1 MTPSSTRL
9 AITAAAVIAATASL
23 VAFAALDDSQ
33 PSVNVPVTKIVF
45 GPTGVKDG
53 KTGELLAGPAY
64 GNLSKGPHG
73 TFIRMPAGFVSPV
86 HIHTGAYWGVVIS
99 GVAANGVP
107 GAADV
112 PLPPGSYWY
121 QKGGEAHVTKC
132 LATHE
137 CLFFISQDTPFD
149 YVADG
154 RKP

>member
-1 MTPSSTRL
+1 MNNSISRL
-9 AITAAAVIAATASL
+9 VVTLAAALAATASL
-23 VAFAALDDSQ
+23 IAIAAPDSR
-33 PSVNVPVTKIVF
+33 PSVSIPATKVQF

-64 GNLSKGPHG
+64 GDLAKGPHG

-86 HIHTGAYWGVVIS
+86 HNHTGAYWGVVIS
-99 GVAANGVP
+99 GVGSNGLP

-112 PLPPGSYWY
+112 QLPAGSYWY

-132 LATHE
+132 LSGQE
-137 CLFFISQDTPFD
+137 CLFFISQDTAFD

-154 RKP
+154 K

>member
-1 MTPSSTRL
+1 MKTSLTRL
-9 AITAAAVIAATASL
+9 LITAAAAVAATASL
-23 VAFAALDDSQ
+23 VVVAAPNTQ
-33 PSVNVPVTKIVF
+33 PSVSVPATKLQF

-64 GNLSKGPHG
+64 GNMGKGPHG

-86 HIHTGAYWGVVIS
+86 HTHTGPYWGIVIS
-99 GVAANGVP
+99 GVAANGEP

-112 PLPPGSYWY
+112 QLPAGSYWY

-132 LATHE
+132 LAAYE

-149 YVADG
+149 YLPVG
-154 RKP
+154 KN